1 MELISLK
8 CSHPKCSNVLV
19 LELLEKGESA
29 RFKKIGGKAPGGE
42 DIVVLACPSG
52 HQFNVS
58 FASLHRTSFQ
68 S

>member
-8 CSHPKCSNVLV
+8 CPHRDCTNVVV

-42 DIVVLACPSG
+42 DIVVLACPSS
-52 HQFNVS
+52 HHFNVS